1 MALVVLDLGSLLT
14 HLVDG
19 LERTL
24 LPDFLSPW
32 RLLVFK
38 WS

>member
-19 LERTL
+19 LERIL
-24 LPDFLSPW
+24 VPDFLFPWGSP
-32 RLLVFK
+32 VPK